1 MRPATVRPAR
11 LNITPEIA
19 NRRFG
24 ESVLEYADRKLRPRG
39 MRSSFLNE
47 QWRMTPTLCA
57 VVSTHSYNGALI
69 AAPEAPPPGL
79 PPAFPDSIV
88 VVDPAIA
95 VAVGV
100 VVRSGVE

>member
-1 MRPATVRPAR
+1 M
-11 LNITPEIA
+11 
-19 NRRFG
+19 
-24 ESVLEYADRKLRPRG
+24 EYADRKLRPRG

-57 VVSTHSYNGALI
+57 VVSAHSYNGALI

-88 VVDPAIA
+88 VVDPAA
-95 VAVGV
+95 RRGGGSSRAEWRGV
-100 VVRSGVE
+100 TEALR